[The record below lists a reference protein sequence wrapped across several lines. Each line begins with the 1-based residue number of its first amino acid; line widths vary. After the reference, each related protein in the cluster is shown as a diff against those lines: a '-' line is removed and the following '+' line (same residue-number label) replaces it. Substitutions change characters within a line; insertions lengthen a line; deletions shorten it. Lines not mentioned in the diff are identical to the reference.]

1 MRLLFNIILLL
12 FITLSASAQKKEIAA
27 AKDNIK
33 KNRNL
38 EQAEQSMK
46 KLLED
51 SLNRSNLRIWNTMYD
66 AIYKQ
71 YLHSGC
77 LFLDYRCNAETMD
90 RSNGRRI
97 GF

>member
-71 YLHSGC
+71 YLQGNEKLYLKQKYDTTQ
-77 LFLDYRCNAETMD
+77 LFNILH
-90 RSNGRRI
+90 
-97 GF
+97 